1 MKYAGTAASAT
12 TVGTLISVIAKVC
25 AKTILFNIASG
36 GMELWPVFCGQESSG
51 YRFKTSYNYYYYYY
65 YFTTMTTFHISH
77 DTYSHFLYHVGFC
90 E

>member
-36 GMELWPVFCGQESSG
+36 GMELRPVFCGTGKQW
-51 YRFKTSYNYYYYYY
+51 
-65 YFTTMTTFHISH
+65 
-77 DTYSHFLYHVGFC
+77 L
-90 E
+90 